1 MMAKLLLFFAV
12 LILMGIQLLIWYSG
26 THGGG
31 GITTF
36 IAGQPKE
43 LHQVLLPSPTCIH
56 RIFRFFF
63 LDENDLCAFAEHDKK
78 I

>member
-12 LILMGIQLLIWYSG
+12 LILIIQLLIWYSG
-26 THGGG
+26 TQGGG
-31 GITTF
+31 GINTF
-36 IAGQPKE
+36 IVGKPQE

-56 RIFRFFF
+56 MIFCFFL

-78 I
+78 N